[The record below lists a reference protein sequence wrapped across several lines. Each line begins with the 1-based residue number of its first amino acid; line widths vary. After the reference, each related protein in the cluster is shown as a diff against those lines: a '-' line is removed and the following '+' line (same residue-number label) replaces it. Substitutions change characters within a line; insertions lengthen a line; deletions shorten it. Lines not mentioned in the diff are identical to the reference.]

1 MHPEKAILNIMNNS
15 YISYRLQNGLFFCKR
30 YQIYH
35 NQMLIK
41 KKHIYSALF
50 HLESLLCLCSL
61 LMIFAFREEL
71 RFTLLQFFAFFC
83 CNEFFNQGSK
93 KICENTWDNYGASTL
108 KQEWYDNAQ
117 KTRILKVS
125 PYYISIALLFY

>member
-41 KKHIYSALF
+41 KKHVYSALF

-83 CNEFFNQGSK
+83 CNEFFNQGFSIKGVRKHVKTHGTIEVQIQNSK
-93 KICENTWDNYGASTL
+93 HDIIMFK
-108 KQEWYDNAQ
+108 KH
-117 KTRILKVS
+117 V
-125 PYYISIALLFY
+125 F